1 MKILAGARLFI
12 VSVSI
17 GLFFGPGP
25 AVAQET
31 FSLPTVP
38 FPTGM
43 AFDGTSL
50 YLSHDSGPRE
60 VFKVDPH
67 TGTVLSSIPFGGN
80 PTDLV
85 FGSGHLFASDIG
97 SFVSE
102 IGTSGEFNNS
112 FALPFR
118 GGSIAFDGTSLF
130 IGDADSGQILVTDLL
145 GRTIAAF
152 DSGSRPTGLVFDPDS
167 GDLLDID
174 HFDSN
179 IREITTNGI
188 LVRSCASPF
197 DPGAFGV
204 GGIALVEDAFY
215 VAEPLNGDPTTGT
228 EILVLPMDTLVCEPP
243 LRGR

>member
-1 MKILAGARLFI
+1 MKILTGARLFI

-17 GLFFGPGP
+17 GLFLLPGP
-25 AVAQET
+25 AAAQQT
-31 FSLPTVP
+31 FSLPSVL

-43 AFDGTSL
+43 TFDGTSL
-50 YLSHDSGPRE
+50 YLSNDWGPRE
-60 VFKVDPH
+60 VFQVDPH

-80 PTDLV
+80 PTGLV
-85 FGSGHLFASDIG
+85 FESGHLFASDID

-102 IGTSGEFNNS
+102 SGTSEEFNKS

-145 GRTIAAF
+145 GKTIATF
-152 DSGSRPTGLVFDPDS
+152 DSGSRPTGLVFDPVS
-167 GDLLDID
+167 GDLWDID
-174 HFDSN
+174 HFDN
-179 IREITTNGI
+179 KIREITTNGI

-197 DPGAFGV
+197 DPGVFGV
-204 GGIALVEDAFY
+204 GGIALAEDTFY

-228 EILVLPMDTLVCEPP
+228 EILVLPMDTLACEPP
-243 LRGR
+243 LGGR